1 MLVHTEKMPTTSSS
15 PRQMPDLY
23 VAEISFPLVFHLNAN
38 SVVELTVSKSVLLFQ
53 GDFS

>member
-23 VAEISFPLVFHLNAN
+23 VSEISFPLVFHLNDN